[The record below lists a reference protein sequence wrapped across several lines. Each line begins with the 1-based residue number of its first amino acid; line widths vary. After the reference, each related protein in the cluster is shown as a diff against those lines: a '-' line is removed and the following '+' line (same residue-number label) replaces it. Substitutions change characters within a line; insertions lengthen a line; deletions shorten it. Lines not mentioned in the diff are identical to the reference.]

1 MPEGD
6 SYPAVLGHWLPKLL
20 GSDDTVLAGKA
31 YFRMRFNAAGQL
43 VSPSPG
49 HLGHAGVHVRQYRAL
64 RQRWGWITPVVWV
77 FAWFANELFGGG
89 TMEAEADA
97 YAEANRYG
105 PVLTQQFLALR
116 AVISKAVPGA
126 K

>member
-6 SYPAVLGHWLPKLL
+6 EYPAVLGHWLPKLL
-20 GSDDTVLAGKA
+20 RSDDTVWAGTA
-31 YFRMRFNAAGQL
+31 YFRLRFSSGRL

-49 HLGHAGVHVRQYRAL
+49 HLGHAGIHVRQYRL
-64 RQRWGWITPVVWV
+64 LQERLGWMASLAWP
-77 FAWFANELFGGG
+77 FAWWWNSWFGGG

-97 YAEANRYG
+97 YAEDNKYG

-116 AVISKAVPGA
+116 EVIRQEVRDEG
-126 K
+126 